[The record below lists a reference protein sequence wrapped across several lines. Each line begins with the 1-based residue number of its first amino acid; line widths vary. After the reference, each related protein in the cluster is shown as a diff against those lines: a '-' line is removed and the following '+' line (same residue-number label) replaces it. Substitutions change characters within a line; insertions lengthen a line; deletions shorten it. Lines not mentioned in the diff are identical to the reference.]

1 MNDHSGDEIARDSP
15 SSHRKRKL
23 GLLLILLLC
32 LLAALLLSP
41 LVGSVRVPVV
51 DVIGIELHHLT
62 GGAFPAN
69 PCPAQLSVAGN
80 VDSCSTIDTLIV
92 DNRLPEIFLALF
104 VGMGLATVG
113 GTMQG
118 VFRNPLA
125 DPYLFGISSGAALG
139 AAATLF
145 VSGMLFQDA
154 TLYLPLFAFLGA
166 MGTGSI
172 VLLASRSVR
181 SSPETLLLTGVAVG
195 TLFGGMI
202 SLLTTFRASSEALFI
217 TFWFLGSFSGATWP
231 MVGLAFAGIAAGSSL
246 LMLHGRDLNLL
257 QLGDETA
264 AGLGADVKSIRRRLI
279 LISSF
284 VTAMAVAFCGIVGF
298 VGLISPHV
306 VRRLQGPDYRMLLP
320 ASALFGGLFLV
331 LADDLASSVLSGGGI
346 LPVGVITAFVG
357 APFFLWILNRRLR
370 GRAV

>member
-1 MNDHSGDEIARDSP
+1 M
-15 SSHRKRKL
+15 
-23 GLLLILLLC
+23 LILLLC
-32 LLAALLLSP
+32 LLAVLALSP
-41 LVGSVRVPVV
+41 LVGSVRIPPT

-62 GGAFPAN
+62 GGAFPGN
-69 PCPAQLSVAGN
+69 PCPTPISVAGN
-80 VDSCSTIDTLIV
+80 PVSCSSMDTILW
-92 DNRLPEIFLALF
+92 DNRLPEILLALF
-104 VGMGLATVG
+104 VGMGLAVVG

-145 VSGMLFQDA
+145 VSQMGFQDA

-172 VLLASRSVR
+172 VLLASRSIR
-181 SSPETLLLTGVAVG
+181 SSPETLLLTGVAIG

-202 SLLTTFRASSEALFI
+202 SLLTTLRASSEALFI
-217 TFWFLGSFSGATWP
+217 TFWFLGSFTGATWVQ
-231 MVGLAFAGIAAGSSL
+231 VGLVFGGVAAGSSL

-284 VTAMAVAFCGIVGF
+284 VTALAVAFCGIVGF

-320 ASALFGGLFLV
+320 AAALFGGLFLV
-331 LADDLASSVLSGGGI
+331 LADDLAGSILGGGGI